1 MESLKA
7 ALRGSGYS
15 EQATV
20 DIANAMSTLAHYG
33 LLGQNLGF
41 GGPAPP
47 AGTTPTSP
55 PSNTMQNPLAAA
67 AAGYGPPANVQVSM
81 SCLTEVVGLGF
92 GLTGVATTDVLIIV
106 ISQVT

>member
-33 LLGQNLGF
+33 LLGQGF
-41 GGPAPP
+41 GLGGPAPP
-47 AGTTPTSP
+47 PPTGATPTSP
-55 PSNTMQNPLAAA
+55 PSSAMQNPLAA
-67 AAGYGPPANVQVSM
+67 AAGYGPPANVQVR
-81 SCLTEVVGLGF
+81 F
-92 GLTGVATTDVLIIV
+92 GCYRV
-106 ISQVT
+106 IFAR